1 MKKITFLFI
10 FLSHLTFAQSKS
22 ETDSLTLLLPS
33 MAEDTN
39 KVWAYEKITAFC
51 YVNKP
56 VLAKDYAQK
65 GIALAREIQFK
76 KGEVMCLLR
85 LGQIHQQEANFVT
98 AYDYFIKALDLAEK
112 IQYKQGYRR
121 LLGQLT
127 SIYRNLGDF
136 ECIKHN

>member
-22 ETDSLTLLLPS
+22 ETDSLTLLLPY

-39 KVWAYEKITAFC
+39 KVWAYEKITAFY

-65 GIALAREIQFK
+65 GIALAQQIQFK
-76 KGEVMCLLR
+76 KHR
-85 LGQIHQQEANFVT
+85 FVGR
-98 AYDYFIKALDLAEK
+98 K
-112 IQYKQGYRR
+112 
-121 LLGQLT
+121 
-127 SIYRNLGDF
+127 
-136 ECIKHN
+136 